1 MWLFSLG
8 PTLTS
13 RSDDR
18 AINHASA
25 HDGADT
31 LCEHRMYF
39 MKASEDHLPNDLIW
53 LSDMPCAAAVVAAPI
68 RKLCD
73 LNCSGQKW
81 QNCRA
86 PRSCSLNLARVTGTL
101 GQYRNQGPAVAPRTD
116 KYAFM
121 IWRGQ
126 SCGEAVPFIVRVKG
140 LLLLCL
146 KWKGHSQGCVFDL

>member
-1 MWLFSLG
+1 MYVLANIS
-8 PTLTS
+8 
-13 RSDDR
+13 
-18 AINHASA
+18 IMQV
-25 HDGADT
+25 

-53 LSDMPCAAAVVAAPI
+53 LSDMPCDAVVMAAPI

-73 LNCSGQKW
+73 LNCLGQKW

-101 GQYRNQGPAVAPRTD
+101 GQYRNKGPAVAPRTD

-121 IWRGQ
+121 I
-126 SCGEAVPFIVRVKG
+126 
-140 LLLLCL
+140 
-146 KWKGHSQGCVFDL
+146 